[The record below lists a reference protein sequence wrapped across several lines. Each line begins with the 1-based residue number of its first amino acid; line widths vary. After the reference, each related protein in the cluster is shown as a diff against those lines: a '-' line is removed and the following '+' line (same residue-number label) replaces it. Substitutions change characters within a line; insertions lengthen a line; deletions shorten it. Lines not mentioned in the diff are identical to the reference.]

1 MKTTLRFLIIFLFL
15 FIGQDHY
22 AQDMDDVFGQLEAQE
37 ELPLLPEKMLFTQ
50 RMLWGEKG
58 LLRQANLA
66 PLNPLQRNK
75 EIKIR
80 RTMLVTHQVLGYI
93 TLGSMI
99 AQGIIGGKLYNG
111 DTGLK
116 STHETMAGIV
126 NFSYFSGA
134 ALSLFAPQ
142 PLTNNTRKGLSSA
155 RAHKWLATIH
165 LSAMVA
171 TNYFAEKDRVTHR
184 LAAYTAF
191 ASFATA
197 ALILTF

>member
-1 MKTTLRFLIIFLFL
+1 
-15 FIGQDHY
+15 
-22 AQDMDDVFGQLEAQE
+22 
-37 ELPLLPEKMLFTQ
+37 
-50 RMLWGEKG
+50 
-58 LLRQANLA
+58 
-66 PLNPLQRNK
+66 
-75 EIKIR
+75 
-80 RTMLVTHQVLGYI
+80 MLVTHQVLGYI

-134 ALSLFAPQ
+134 ALSLFAPP
-142 PLTNNTRKGLSSA
+142 PLTNNTSKGLSSA